1 MEDSMNTYR
10 VDMAFYVE
18 AETADGAKL
27 EVENG
32 MSAKLA
38 ADYDWVDTN
47 YITTSPEKGNK

>member
-1 MEDSMNTYR
+1 MENSMNTYR

-18 AETADGAKL
+18 AETADAAKL
-27 EVENG
+27 VVEDG

-47 YITTSPEKGNK
+47 YITTTPEKGMK

>member
-38 ADYDWVDTN
+38 ADYDWIDTN
-47 YITTSPEKGNK
+47 YITTIPEKGNK